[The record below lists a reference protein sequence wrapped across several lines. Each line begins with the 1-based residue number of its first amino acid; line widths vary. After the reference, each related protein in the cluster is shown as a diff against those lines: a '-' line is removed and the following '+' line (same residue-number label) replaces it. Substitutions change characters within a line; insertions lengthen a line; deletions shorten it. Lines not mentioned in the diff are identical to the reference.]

1 VINERD
7 GEVLIVNFGALIE
20 IAEEVAIEQNAT
32 LLDMRFV
39 KPMDEELLAHHSKN
53 KTLIVTIEDGA
64 VAGGAGSAVSEWS
77 QHQAIKT
84 PVLICGIPDA
94 FIEHATRT
102 QMIKMAGLDAPSIL
116 LKIKN
121 YLS

>member
-1 VINERD
+1 MYIAA
-7 GEVLIVNFGALIE
+7 ALPIY
-20 IAEEVAIEQNAT
+20 AAAIY
-32 LLDMRFV
+32 
-39 KPMDEELLAHHSKN
+39 SKN

-84 PVLICGIPDA
+84 PVLICGIPDK